1 MLQGLVALVLL
12 TSARAYNDELAVSK
26 WSPRYLYGARMSPIV
41 YSSRNYPS
49 RVSAT
54 RLKSFLVKKREL
66 YFDFFDI
73 LVIWAF
79 LVLLENILT
88 FLDTFGLF
96 GHLKT
101 LLDNF

>member
-49 RVSAT
+49 RVSKT
-54 RLKSFLVKKREL
+54 RLKSFLVDEREL
-66 YFDFFDI
+66 YFDF

-79 LVLLENILT
+79 LVI
-88 FLDTFGLF
+88 
-96 GHLKT
+96 
-101 LLDNF
+101 